1 MGQELKEG
9 YEASERTYARHVF
22 QENVTLA
29 AEPTTFT
36 GVLFIDA
43 RRVRESV
50 IQFSNI
56 GSNPLDYKIF
66 ATAKYDPELF
76 IAGLS
81 DPNTID
87 PNATNTPTNP
97 NPWINLL
104 SIIAGQTGIDYDHAT
119 IKTINSE
126 MRFYES
132 FSNQWFGVLVQ
143 AKSEVGTDLNI
154 WHRGQS

>member
-1 MGQELKEG
+1 MVQEIKEG

-22 QENVTLA
+22 QENVA
-29 AEPTTFT
+29 IVADPGFT

-50 IQFSNI
+50 IQFYNF
-56 GSNPLDYKIF
+56 GAQDLTYKVF
-66 ATAKYDPELF
+66 ATARYDPALF
-76 IAGLS
+76 TNGLE
-81 DPNTID
+81 DPSTID
-87 PNATNTPTNP
+87 PDAANTPTNP

-104 SIIAGQTGIDYDHAT
+104 SIIAGQTGTDYVHTTTKPVNAGL
-119 IKTINSE
+119 
-126 MRFYES
+126 RFYES

-143 AKSEVGTDLNI
+143 VQSTVGTDLNL